1 MEGTKLNL
9 ASKLY
14 VIGVHQIVDQEL
26 DFMDLPKTEKVL
38 KKTFTALKVSVFG
51 VFLVRIFPYSYWKQR
66 DTPYISILS

>member
-26 DFMDLPKTEKVL
+26 DFMDLPKTVKVL

-51 VFLVRIFPYSYWKQR
+51 VFLVRIFPYSC
-66 DTPYISILS
+66 

>member
-26 DFMDLPKTEKVL
+26 DFMDLPKTGKVL
-38 KKTFTALKVSVFG
+38 KKTFTTLKVSVFG
-51 VFLVRIFPYSYWKQR
+51 VFLVHIFLYS
-66 DTPYISILS
+66 

>member
-51 VFLVRIFPYSYWKQR
+51 VFLVRIFPYSC
-66 DTPYISILS
+66 

>member
-14 VIGVHQIVDQEL
+14 VIGVHPIVDQEL

-51 VFLVRIFPYSYWKQR
+51 VFLVRIFPYSC
-66 DTPYISILS
+66 

>member
-26 DFMDLPKTEKVL
+26 DFMDLSKTEKVL

-51 VFLVRIFPYSYWKQR
+51 VFLVRIFPYSC
-66 DTPYISILS
+66 

>member
-51 VFLVRIFPYSYWKQR
+51 VFLVRIFPYSY
-66 DTPYISILS
+66 